1 MKYLKFAKES
11 IAMNIMTFNIQHCMV
26 HKRGDIDF
34 KLYADT
40 ISRFSPDIVSMNE
53 VRNESADA
61 EYENQPKILS
71 ELTGI
76 KYHYFAETLKFDGV
90 NPYGNAILTKY
101 PIISAEIIPIPDPV
115 THAYNGYYE
124 TRNILKVKLDCGLTV
139 MVTHWGLNR
148 DEQINAQKTVLENL
162 DSEKCILMGDF
173 NVDYTNDLLEPIR
186 AKMFDTAKLFSEP
199 LLSYPSDNPI
209 DKRDYIFTTP
219 DIKVLSA
226 DIPPIVVSDHRPYV
240 AKIEF

>member
-1 MKYLKFAKES
+1 MK
-11 IAMNIMTFNIQHCMV
+11 IMTFNIQHCMV
-26 HKRGDIDF
+26 YKRNEIDF

-40 ISRFSPDIVSMNE
+40 ISRFDPDIVSMNE
-53 VRNESADA
+53 VRNESADP

-76 KYHYFAETLKFDGV
+76 KYYYFAETLKFDGV
-90 NPYGNAILTKY
+90 NPYGNAILSKY
-101 PIISAEIIPIPDPV
+101 PIVSTQIIPIPDPV
-115 THAYNGYYE
+115 IRTGYRYYE
-124 TRNILKVKLDCGLTV
+124 TRNILKAKLDCGLTV

-162 DSEKCILMGDF
+162 DNEKCILMGDF

-186 AKMFDTAKLFSEP
+186 ERMYDTAKSFAEP
-199 LLSYPSDNPI
+199 LLSYPSDNPK
-209 DKRDYIFTTP
+209 DKRDYIFTTT
-219 DIKVLSA
+219 DIKTISA

-240 AKIEF
+240 AEIK

>member
-1 MKYLKFAKES
+1 MK
-11 IAMNIMTFNIQHCMV
+11 IMTFNIQHCMV
-26 HKRGDIDF
+26 YKRNEIDF

-40 ISRFSPDIVSMNE
+40 ISRFDPDIVSMNE
-53 VRNESADA
+53 VRNESADP

-76 KYHYFAETLKFDGV
+76 KYYYFAETLKFDGV
-90 NPYGNAILTKY
+90 NPYGNAILSKY
-101 PIISAEIIPIPDPV
+101 PIVSTQIIPIPDPV
-115 THAYNGYYE
+115 IRTGNRYYE
-124 TRNILKVKLDCGLTV
+124 TRNILKAKLDCGLTV

-162 DSEKCILMGDF
+162 DNEKCILMGDF

-186 AKMFDTAKLFSEP
+186 ERMYDTAKSFAEP
-199 LLSYPSDNPI
+199 LLSYPSDNPK
-209 DKRDYIFTTP
+209 DKRDYIFTTT
-219 DIKVLSA
+219 DIKTISA

-240 AKIEF
+240 AEIK